1 LCLVV
6 VIVVC
11 RKAYRMILFEVC
23 MSLQPGRRQGVA
35 GPLQFYFFSWL
46 RPCFQ
51 RKLCFSPDR
60 NSSLCKKEVVRVKW
74 LSKGNVFFLQRLCY
88 QSWCCHDFKFSMLL
102 SLDDEAIDCVVMD
115 SWLISFELL
124 FFTQWSY
131 DCCLVNQYYGRH
143 DRNLP
148 PTRTNT
154 RELIREWAISWRSI
168 PLDFIFVSS
177 LQLAICWELFF
188 LKGFGHYSFS
198 LAASN

>member
-1 LCLVV
+1 MLSSLLYVAKP
-6 VIVVC
+6 IVWFYLKSAC
-11 RKAYRMILFEVC
+11 PFN
-23 MSLQPGRRQGVA
+23 QGRRQGVA
-35 GPLQFYFFSWL
+35 GPLQYFFSGFVPAFNANCAFHPIETHRYARKKWL
-46 RPCFQ
+46 GSSDYP
-51 RKLCFSPDR
+51 LDMCFSF
-60 NSSLCKKEVVRVKW
+60 K
-74 LSKGNVFFLQRLCY
+74 
-88 QSWCCHDFKFSMLL
+88 DFATNLDVAMISMLL

-177 LQLAICWELFF
+177 LQLATYWELFF
-188 LKGFGHYSFS
+188 LKGFGHYSFY